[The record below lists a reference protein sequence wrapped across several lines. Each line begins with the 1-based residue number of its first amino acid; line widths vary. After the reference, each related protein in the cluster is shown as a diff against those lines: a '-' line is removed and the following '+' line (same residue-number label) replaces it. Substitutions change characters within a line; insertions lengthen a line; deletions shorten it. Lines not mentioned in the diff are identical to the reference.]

1 MLSSYRE
8 KSKQTAK
15 VHIFFQIK
23 GKAMK
28 KLPISTKNGVFL
40 AKKFAKREKKSNFA
54 NKNASQAMLMDN
66 GERASSHGE

>member
-1 MLSSYRE
+1 
-8 KSKQTAK
+8 
-15 VHIFFQIK
+15 
-23 GKAMK
+23 MK

-40 AKKFAKREKKSNFA
+40 AKKFVKREKRSNFA